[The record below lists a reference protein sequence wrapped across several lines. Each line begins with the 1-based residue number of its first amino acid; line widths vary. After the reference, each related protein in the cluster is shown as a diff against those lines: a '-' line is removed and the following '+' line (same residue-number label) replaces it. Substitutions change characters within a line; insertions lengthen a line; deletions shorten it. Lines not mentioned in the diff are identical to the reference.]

1 LHELPA
7 RCWLTCLILV
17 AALLPY
23 SVAAKNIYKFQD
35 ENGIWHFTDQAP
47 DEDVEFSTVYMET
60 EPEPRIRLR
69 REGIKESPVYILFN
83 DFWGPVEVELTLKD
97 SVNVLAEP
105 SLPARFVIPAQTER
119 TLVGIGALDQRQS
132 FSYRLGMSSVPGR
145 PISTLVEG
153 LVILPPFSAS
163 EAYSVSQGFEGE
175 STHHTPDSQYAID
188 LAMPVGTA
196 VHAVRNGTVMDIEED
211 FNRGGNN
218 YDKYAHKAN
227 HIRILHAD
235 GTMAVYAHLDLAS
248 VSVRPGARI
257 RAGQKI
263 ARSGN
268 TGFSSGPHLHF
279 AIQQNSGMQIISLP
293 FRFRTPEGTAITPEA
308 QQILQGVSPD
318 R

>member
-1 LHELPA
+1 M
-7 RCWLTCLILV
+7 CGLTWLILV
-17 AALLPY
+17 VTLLPA
-23 SVAAKNIYKFQD
+23 SVPAKNIYKFQD
-35 ENGIWHFTDQAP
+35 ENGIWHFTDRAP
-47 DEDVEFSTVYMET
+47 DEEIEFSTVYMER
-60 EPEPRIRLR
+60 EPEPRIHLR
-69 REGIKESPVYILFN
+69 QEGDKESPIYILFN

-308 QQILQGVSPD
+308 QQFVKGASPD

>member
-1 LHELPA
+1 MKRKRTL
-7 RCWLTCLILV
+7 LTCFIFV
-17 AALLPY
+17 VALLSA
-23 SVAAKNIYKFQD
+23 SVPAKNIYKFQD

-47 DEDVEFSTVYMET
+47 DEEIEFSTVYMER
-60 EPEPRIRLR
+60 EPEPRIHLR
-69 REGIKESPVYILFN
+69 QEGTKESPVYILFN
-83 DFWGPVEVELTLKD
+83 DFWGPVEVELTLKE
-97 SVNVLAEP
+97 SFNVLSEP

-119 TLVGIGALDQRQS
+119 TLVGIGALDQRRS

-163 EAYSVSQGFEGE
+163 EEYPISQGFEGKE
-175 STHHTPDSQYAID
+175 THDRPDSQYAID

-211 FNRGGNN
+211 FNRGGI
-218 YDKYAHKAN
+218 DFKKYAHKAN
-227 HIRILHAD
+227 HIRILHSD

-293 FRFRTPEGTAITPEA
+293 FRFQTPEGTAVTPET
-308 QQILQGVSPD
+308 QQLVKGVSLN